1 MKSICLIITL
11 ILSTL
16 AQAKPVEIVFW
27 HSMAG
32 SLGEEVSKVVDGFN
46 NSQGQYKIKAVYK
59 GEYSETLT
67 SFAAAFRAHQAP
79 GMVQVFEVGT
89 ATMLMP
95 AGIIKPVGELM
106 QQYPYPFAK
115 EDFLPAIRSFYSEGG
130 ELKAMPFNLSIPVMY
145 YNADAL
151 AKIGI
156 FADNLPQTWE
166 QLAIVIRK
174 LQEKGQICGYTT
186 AYPSWILI
194 ESFSSLQGLPLT
206 NGKQHAVFNNQA
218 LIHHLQRLQDW
229 QQKHFFEYGGRASN
243 ATLLFTSGRCAF
255 FSQSSGSYSG
265 LTKAVNFRLGLMPMP
280 LDETV
285 GLKRAANVAGGA
297 AIWVSAGQKE
307 DVYRGIAEFFS
318 YLSQPAVQQQW
329 FNNTGY
335 LPLGLQGRYAAI
347 ANGQPLLQLAVQEL
361 KGARLN
367 HFEGPQNLIRTVNDE
382 ALEAIFAQTTTPKQA
397 LDLAVGRADYILSRF
412 AHNTQGSRPLR

>member
-1 MKSICLIITL
+1 MKNICLIITFL
-11 ILSTL
+11 FTTL
-16 AQAKPVEIVFW
+16 AQAKPLEIVFW

-32 SLGEEVSKVVDGFN
+32 SLGEEVNKVVDGFN
-46 NSQGQYKIKAVYK
+46 NSQGQFTIKAVYK

-95 AGIIKPVGELM
+95 AGIIKPVDELM
-106 QQYPYPFAK
+106 RQYPYPFAK

-130 ELKAMPFNLSIPVMY
+130 ELQAMPFNLSIPVMF

-156 FADNLPQTWE
+156 NKDNLPRTWG
-166 QLAIVIRK
+166 QLATVIGK
-174 LQEKGQICGYTT
+174 LQKNGQVCGYTT

-206 NGKQHAVFNNQA
+206 NGKQHAVYNNQA
-218 LIHHLQRLQDW
+218 LVHHLQRLQGW

-255 FSQSSGSYSG
+255 FSQSSGSYNG
-265 LTKAVNFRLGLMPMP
+265 LAKAVNFRLGLMPMP
-280 LDETV
+280 LDEVV
-285 GLKRAANVAGGA
+285 GQQRAANVAGGA
-297 AIWVSAGQKE
+297 AIWVSAGQQE
-307 DVYRGIAEFFS
+307 EAYRGIAEFFS
-318 YLSQPAVQQQW
+318 YLAQPAVQQQW

-347 ANGQPLLQLAVQEL
+347 AKNQPLLELAEQEL
-361 KGARLN
+361 NGARLN
-367 HFEGPQNLIRTVNDE
+367 HFEGPQNLIRTINDE
-382 ALEAIFAQTTTPKQA
+382 TLEAIFAQTTTPKKG
-397 LDLAVGRADYILSRF
+397 LDSAVRRADHILGRF
-412 AHNTQGSRPLR
+412 ACNTQGSSP